1 MLLPWAPPVTALLAQ
16 VRALPKLRIL
26 VIGLL
31 MSFQSIGYGNA
42 LGAAKGCAQMWLVT
56 CLLHSYVMLMVFLL
70 FYLWAVVGVIFLAEN
85 DPFNFG
91 NLHLAFLALWRSA
104 TGDDWTDMMYTAF
117 YGCKSHLYGGGADY
131 GGHVDLCKQG
141 SDAMVREGR
150 VMVVSSSG
158 GANYCTN
165 VCQGLIFP
173 TFYFIVFQVLASMM
187 LINMFIGAIL
197 MSVEEA
203 KDDLTNTEMLVVKFV
218 KARRLPKVSRGLLK
232 QDAEPVAF
240 VRMLVR
246 ERAGRCVVSAVTC
259 VSAVWACSAQIVSR

>member
-1 MLLPWAPPVTALLAQ
+1 MTALLAQ

-150 VMVVSSSG
+150 VMVCAAVAGLTIAPTCARASYSRRSTSSFSK
-158 GANYCTN
+158 C
-165 VCQGLIFP
+165 
-173 TFYFIVFQVLASMM
+173 
-187 LINMFIGAIL
+187 
-197 MSVEEA
+197 
-203 KDDLTNTEMLVVKFV
+203 
-218 KARRLPKVSRGLLK
+218 LP
-232 QDAEPVAF
+232 A
-240 VRMLVR
+240 
-246 ERAGRCVVSAVTC
+246 
-259 VSAVWACSAQIVSR
+259 